1 VAVDDLAYMR
11 ARIMFAL
18 GTGLRRG
25 ELLKL
30 KIECVNL
37 SYRIAHV
44 FAMDQTIEIP
54 PDCLVVPERKHS
66 KNKYTRNVPL
76 NRNTRAVLIDLIK
89 DRPGGELVFTKEA
102 NGVDDYWLKAG
113 FRSRV

>member
-1 VAVDDLAYMR
+1 
-11 ARIMFAL
+11 MFEL

-37 SYRIAHV
+37 SDRIAHV

-54 PDCLVVPERKHS
+54 PDCLVVPERKS
-66 KNKYTRNVPL
+66 ILQRVKLREGADLRGQKNKKAWPGYSATL
-76 NRNTRAVLIDLIK
+76 HGRAAQDQRYVASVQLL
-89 DRPGGELVFTKEA
+89 
-102 NGVDDYWLKAG
+102 
-113 FRSRV
+113 